1 MDDLRTILDQL
12 EDAKLD
18 YVYERSKTR
27 TDAEGIR
34 AAGVSRSTFYKWA
47 DREKLNELAQELK
60 RRRKMLAE
68 LVIEEAAEKAARVKV
83 EGLES
88 RKEHIKQDAASE
100 ILDRTIGKPSQHLEH
115 TGKDGQEIIINLS
128 WDINEK
134 V

>member
-18 YVYERSKTR
+18 YVYERSKTKS
-27 TDAEGIR
+27 DAQAIR
-34 AAGVSRSTFYKWA
+34 EADIPRSTFYKWK

-68 LVIEEAAEKAARVKV
+68 LIIEEAAELAARVKV

-100 ILDRTIGKPSQHLEH
+100 ILDRTIGKPSQQLEH

-128 WDINEK
+128 WETNEK